1 MSVVSVDT
9 DTGEVLS
16 GDVIEELDAA
26 AARALTDRINHSTML
41 AAQLVVEAWE
51 GRAWKSL
58 GYRSWEDYAD
68 AELPL
73 LGTNQSD
80 RHVLLVGLRK
90 VGMSTRAIGVVT
102 GLHPT
107 TVGRHVSGAA
117 NAAPVTGTDGKQY
130 DPSHPSRIRR
140 SETVEFAGEAGTGD
154 GPAMSSGGPSPTSD
168 PGEAATG
175 DDAEREPSTVHPSPG
190 SPPAPPPE
198 DERDAA
204 VARLKRSIAKA
215 HDLLTWK
222 PEDIHALND
231 PDCAVRV
238 TELMRQMAPWWET
251 YKTTKPT
258 GLVVHK
264 GGKA

>member
-1 MSVVSVDT
+1 MSVVAHDPT
-9 DTGEVLS
+9 TGEVLS
-16 GDVIEELDAA
+16 GEVIEELDAE
-26 AARALTDRINHSTML
+26 AARALTDRINHSTVL
-41 AAQLVVEAWE
+41 AAQLVAEAWQ

-73 LGTNQSD
+73 LGSNSANRQ
-80 RHVLLVGLRK
+80 VLLVGLRK
-90 VGMSTRAIGVVT
+90 VGMSTRAIAAAT
-102 GLHPT
+102 GLHHS
-107 TVGRHVSGAA
+107 TVARGVA
-117 NAAPVTGTDGKQY
+117 NATPDEITGTDGKQY

-154 GPAMSSGGPSPTSD
+154 SPAMSSGGPSPTFD

-175 DDAEREPSTVHPSPG
+175 DGAEREPSTVHPSPG

>member
-1 MSVVSVDT
+1 MALPVPLAQAPLV
-9 DTGEVLS
+9 
-16 GDVIEELDAA
+16 ELAVRV
-26 AARALTDRINHSTML
+26 AR
-41 AAQLVVEAWE
+41 QLV
-51 GRAWKSL
+51 
-58 GYRSWEDYAD
+58 
-68 AELPL
+68 
-73 LGTNQSD
+73 
-80 RHVLLVGLRK
+80 H
-90 VGMSTRAIGVVT
+90 
-102 GLHPT
+102 
-107 TVGRHVSGAA
+107 
-117 NAAPVTGTDGKQY
+117 
-130 DPSHPSRIRR
+130 
-140 SETVEFAGEAGTGD
+140 
-154 GPAMSSGGPSPTSD
+154 
-168 PGEAATG
+168 